1 MDENIIA
8 IAHVETEME
17 ADLAIAALADGGINA
32 VKEGKNTLGGSTL
45 LAMPTAMGFGA
56 SEGYDIVINASY
68 RKKAAEILAGIG
80 VMEAAEDETEE
91 AAEETVQETPPQPE
105 EPQKASPL
113 MVILFLAALGL
124 FVIGVDKLIELIK
137 SLLY

>member
-8 IAHVETEME
+8 IAHVETEVD
-17 ADLAIAALADGGINA
+17 ADCAVAALADGGINA
-32 VKEGKNTLGGSTL
+32 VKEAKNTNNGSTL

-56 SEGYDIVINASY
+56 SEGYDIVINSAY
-68 RKKAAEILAGIG
+68 RKKASEILAGIG
-80 VMEAAEDETEE
+80 MLEITEE
-91 AAEETVQETPPQPE
+91 EAEEREEEQAEEAPQPQ

-113 MVILFLAALGL
+113 MIILFLAAMGL

-137 SLLY
+137 SLFY